1 MHELETML
9 GWALEEGSLQ
19 EELQAMG
26 LAPTY
31 ENAIHLQIIKKAAA
45 GDLSAAK
52 YVLDARPEDKSDID
66 LSGLSTEELKRMVE
80 TDCHVGLM
88 PSSQ

>member
-9 GWALEEGSLQ
+9 GWAPEEGPLR

-52 YVLDARPEDKSDID
+52 YVLDARPEAETDVD
-66 LSGLSTEELKRMVE
+66 LSGLSTEELKRLVE
-80 TDCHVGLM
+80 TDCHVGRT